1 MLCLDQQLCL
11 PERETLNDVTYS
23 MSVWCPFFITC
34 CKIAALLPPKTSN
47 FALHK
52 LIQCLDNK
60 CKWPSC
66 CLSYA
71 KHSRSV
77 YPSYNTSTFRWVLPP
92 PGWFAV
98 TASANT
104 EVFFMQM
111 RLKDQLVRCYVCVRV
126 CTVRGR
132 VCYRE
137 SFNPIRHATYCD
149 SGCSR
154 PQLWFCSRKDNYF
167 TFHLKFIIR
176 GRERQVNDR

>member
-11 PERETLNDVTYS
+11 PEREALNYVTYS

-77 YPSYNTSTFRWVLPP
+77 YPSYNTSTFRWVLLP

-111 RLKDQLVRCYVCVRV
+111 RLKDQLVHCMCAFVCVLYVGV
-126 CTVRGR
+126 CVTENPLIPYGMPHIVTVA
-132 VCYRE
+132 VPAH
-137 SFNPIRHATYCD
+137 SFDFVQEKIIISPFTWNSL
-149 SGCSR
+149 SG
-154 PQLWFCSRKDNYF
+154 
-167 TFHLKFIIR
+167 
-176 GRERQVNDR
+176 GERDR